1 MKKFLLFFCL
11 ITVSQVFSQTGR
23 RLEVLFLGD
32 NGHHRP
38 IERVPSLMAALGPKG
53 INITY
58 TDELAD
64 LNPTTLNKYDALLLY
79 ANWDVISPEQEKAL
93 LDYVASGK
101 GFLPIHSAS
110 YCFRNSPE
118 FIKLVGGQFWRH
130 TMDSISAQN
139 VKPMHPIM
147 KELMSFKVYDETY
160 LHTKLEADNFVLQER
175 EIKADQ
181 FKDKPD
187 TKTEPYTWTRTHGK
201 GKVFYTAFGHDERTW
216 LNEGFQDLMYR
227 AIVWAVN
234 DEALAAFNARN
245 PKPFEY
251 KVAKLPNYEQRPGVQ
266 MQQLPLSPEESMKHI
281 QIPVDFNLELYAAEP
296 NVMHPIAMTW
306 DEKGRLYVLITKDYP
321 NERKEDGGSDYILL
335 CEDTNKDGKADKFT
349 KWADG
354 LSIPTGMVFGNG
366 GMIVSQAPHILLLKD
381 TDGDDIADKKEILIS
396 GFGTF
401 DTHAGPSNLHY
412 GFDNWIWGCV
422 GYSGF
427 KGKVGT
433 ADTIQFGQ
441 AFFRFLPDG
450 SKLEWM
456 TTTNNN
462 TWGMGLN
469 ETNDVFGSTANNS
482 HGWYMAIPHTYFN
495 SKNNV
500 DNGSRSTDTHRDMKP
515 ITTKVRQVDAFGGF
529 TSAAGHNFYTA
540 RSFPKKYW
548 NKIAFV
554 AEPTG
559 HVLHQNNLIRKGTDF
574 QDKEAFNLIAGADE
588 WFAPVFAETGPDG
601 AVWVAD
607 WYSYIIQH
615 NPVPKGFDNGK
626 GNAYETDLRD
636 FTHGRIYRVS
646 AKEAK
651 PYQPISLTKDNVPQL
666 ITALKNDNMFWRMQA
681 QRLLVERGQKDIIPD
696 LKKLVADYAVDEIGI
711 NAPAIHALWTLKGL
725 NAITDDVVDVALK
738 HPSADVRKNAIKVM
752 DFSAKSVDKILKNKL
767 LYDQDSLV
775 ILNALLLF
783 SKSPLNA
790 IAEKAY
796 FTKLNSIKEVQDRW
810 MPDAFATVL
819 TANNAKLLKKHMAA
833 QLKVVPKA
841 SQTAAMTHNHAAA
854 HDHSKMMGHTMTI
867 KGMDLII
874 SDIVIEPANPAVR
887 ERISVTV
894 KVKNQGDTDL
904 PVESFVPLD
913 LSFEGQGM
921 KVNQVS
927 RNYKEGIKAGET
939 ISITRN
945 INGPWVGNISFY
957 TDIMGDYNLR
967 VALDKNNEITEAN
980 KNNNNL
986 TKKITFSPPAS
997 MASFTMERGIRSYA
1011 SVAPVDSL
1019 IAIIKRTQKMDAQG
1033 KTGVIKAISEGWNYN
1048 KKDVVVKPA
1057 DKTYLLSLN
1066 KIPDPRLTRL
1076 LTAWKVME
1084 ELKPDANAKLITIK
1098 AVREEMKYDIKEFT
1112 VKAGQTVEITFENPD
1127 AMQHNLVVVK
1137 PKSMQK
1143 VGMAGDKMMMDQ
1155 RGAEKNY
1162 VPDLPEVLFATPL
1175 VNPDQTYKLVFRA
1188 PTVPGEYPYVCT
1200 FPGHWSI
1207 MNGVMKVE

>member
-93 LDYVASGK
+93 LDYVASGN

-139 VKPMHPIM
+139 VKPMHPII
-147 KELMSFKVYDETY
+147 KGLMQFKVYDETY

-366 GMIVSQAPHILLLKD
+366 GLIVSQAPHILLLKD

-462 TWGMGLN
+462 TWGMALN

-515 ITTKVRQVDAFGGF
+515 ITNKVRQVDAFGGF

-540 RSFPKKYW
+540 RAFPKKYW

-574 QDKEAFNLIAGADE
+574 QDKEAFNLMAGADE

-615 NPVPKGFDNGK
+615 NPVPKGFENGP

-651 PYQPISLTKDNVPQL
+651 PYQPLSLSKDNVPQL
-666 ITALKNDNMFWRMQA
+666 VSTLKNDNMFWRMQA
-681 QRLLVERGQKDIIPD
+681 QRLLVERGQKDIVPE
-696 LKKLVADYAVDEIGI
+696 LKTLVADYALDEIGI

-725 NAITDDVVDVALK
+725 NAITDDVIDIALK
-738 HPSADVRKNAIKVM
+738 HPSSDVRKNALKVM
-752 DFSAKSVDKILKNKL
+752 DFNAKSVDKIIKNKL
-767 LYDQDSLV
+767 LYDKDSLV
-775 ILNALLLF
+775 ILNSLLLI
-783 SKSPLNA
+783 SKSPMNA
-790 IAEKAY
+790 VAEKA
-796 FTKLNSIKEVQDRW
+796 FFDKLNSIKEVQDRW

-819 TANNAKLLKKHMAA
+819 TANNAKLLKKHIAAQAKIAPKVMAA
-833 QLKVVPKA
+833 
-841 SQTAAMTHNHAAA
+841 AAPHNHSA
-854 HDHSKMMGHTMTI
+854 HDHSKMMGHTMAV
-867 KGMDLII
+867 KGVDLII
-874 SDIVIEPANPAVR
+874 SDIVIEPTNPAVR

-957 TDIMGDYNLR
+957 TDIMGDYNLG

-980 KNNNNL
+980 KNNNNF
-986 TKKITFSPPAS
+986 TKKITFSAPAS

-1019 IAIIKRTQKMDAQG
+1019 IGIIKRTQKMDAQA

-1048 KKDVVVKPA
+1048 KKDVVVKPI

-1084 ELKPDANAKLITIK
+1084 ELKPDGNAKLITIK
-1098 AVREEMKYDIKEFT
+1098 AVREEMKYDIEEFT

-1188 PTVPGEYPYVCT
+1188 PTVTGDYPYVCT